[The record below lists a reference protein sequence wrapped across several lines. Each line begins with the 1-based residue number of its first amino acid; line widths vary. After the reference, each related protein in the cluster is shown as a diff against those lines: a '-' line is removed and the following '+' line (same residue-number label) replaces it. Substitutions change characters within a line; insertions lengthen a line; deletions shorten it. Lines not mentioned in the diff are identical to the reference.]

1 MKTISHKKWALTG
14 LAWWERAGFS
24 IRKSLKGKIML
35 PAFETTFYLLCDLDD
50 AFADLSIALDK
61 WHLELEK
68 GLLDADNSEVL
79 SALDAIQTILDQIQK
94 SGA

>member
-1 MKTISHKKWALTG
+1 
-14 LAWWERAGFS
+14 
-24 IRKSLKGKIML
+24 ML

-50 AFADLSIALDK
+50 SFADLSIALDK

-79 SALDAIQTILDQIQK
+79 AALDAIQTILDQIQK

>member
-1 MKTISHKKWALTG
+1 
-14 LAWWERAGFS
+14 
-24 IRKSLKGKIML
+24 ML

>member
-1 MKTISHKKWALTG
+1 
-14 LAWWERAGFS
+14 
-24 IRKSLKGKIML
+24 ML

-79 SALDAIQTILDQIQK
+79 SALDAIQLILDQIQK
-94 SGA
+94 SGP

>member
-1 MKTISHKKWALTG
+1 
-14 LAWWERAGFS
+14 
-24 IRKSLKGKIML
+24 ML

-79 SALDAIQTILDQIQK
+79 SALDAIQKILDQIQK